1 MPEANPRVTEYVREQ
16 EGVANQLAEEVRALI
31 LDVVPDAVEEF
42 KWSQPC
48 YSTTRPI
55 CYFKVARKH
64 VTLGFNEG
72 ASLQDSDG
80 LLEGTGKAMRHVKIP
95 LGGGGIP
102 SGVRDLL
109 SQAAAL

>member
-1 MPEANPRVTEYVREQ
+1 MPKTDPRVTEYVGEQ
-16 EGVANQLAEEVRALI
+16 EGVAKKLAEEVRALI
-31 LDVVPDAVEEF
+31 FDVVPDAVEEF

-64 VTLGFNEG
+64 ITLGFNEG
-72 ASLQDSDG
+72 TSLQDSDG
-80 LLEGTGKAMRHVKIP
+80 LLEGTGKAMRHVKIA
-95 LGGGGIP
+95 LRGGGIP

-109 SQAAAL
+109 SQAAAM

>member
-1 MPEANPRVTEYVREQ
+1 MPKTDPTVSQYVSEQ
-16 EGVANQLAEEVRALI
+16 EDIARRLAEEVRALI
-31 LDVVPDAVEEF
+31 LDVLPDAVEEF

-64 VTLGFNEG
+64 ITLGFNEG

-80 LLEGTGKAMRHVKIP
+80 LLEGTGKAMRHVKIS